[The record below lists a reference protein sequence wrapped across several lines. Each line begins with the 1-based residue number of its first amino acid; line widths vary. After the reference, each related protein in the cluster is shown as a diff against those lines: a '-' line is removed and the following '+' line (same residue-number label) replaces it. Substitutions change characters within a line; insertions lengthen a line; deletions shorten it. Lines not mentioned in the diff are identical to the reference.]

1 MWAGG
6 LATTGALIRQRVR
19 GGGSCGPP
27 AWYRVRPPL
36 LVWLVWRIS
45 ARVARACCALVI
57 VARER
62 YLIVTN
68 AILIYKKGTERSKT
82 APKTLMTMH
91 ATWLF
96 GRRALLQAV
105 EGLTSLISTRA
116 MATARACRP
125 VRPLRVKTRRRDS
138 FQLQFTMLHGRSTVP
153 PVASPRTAE

>member
-1 MWAGG
+1 MCGRVG
-6 LATTGALIRQRVR
+6 SPPGALIRQRVR

-57 VARER
+57 VARGR

-82 APKTLMTMH
+82 APKTLMLTMH
-91 ATWLF
+91 ADMALRAACVAAGC
-96 GRRALLQAV
+96 GRPHVANFDARDGYGASMS
-105 EGLTSLISTRA
+105 TSTT
-116 MATARACRP
+116 TA
-125 VRPLRVKTRRRDS
+125 
-138 FQLQFTMLHGRSTVP
+138 G
-153 PVASPRTAE
+153 